1 MPTAWYTVVPM
12 ARVIQPER
20 GLLIA
25 SGVVLLLALLPTRWI
40 AGWTADVG
48 AIVALPLTPLRHA
61 ASGAVEWVRPT
72 DGSGVPLDPSS
83 VELLQQERDTYR
95 GRWHSTR
102 LRVEQLERELMQ
114 LQRARDLGLGEHWTP
129 RTAEV
134 VRHNPNRTGG
144 VLSLNVGRRNR
155 VRGGTVAVV
164 DGDRLVGYIAP
175 DVAPLTS
182 QLIPLG
188 AFGDA
193 ASESLDARILEANT
207 LEAPMGTLETGRP
220 IHLELVPAS
229 GEYRG
234 VLERG
239 SGVRPGQPVR
249 LGTDPAWNSTAWGM
263 LIGYVDRIVD
273 STEQPLREVLF
284 VRLAVRPERLASV
297 TLKIVQDPAP
307 VRAVGEQGGE
317 P

>member
-1 MPTAWYTVVPM
+1 MPQAWYTVVPM

-20 GLLIA
+20 GILIA
-25 SGVVLLLALLPTRWI
+25 SAVVLLLALLPTRWI

-48 AIVALPLTPLRHA
+48 SIIALPLTPLRHA

-72 DGSGVPLDPSS
+72 SGSGIPLDPTS
-83 VELLQQERDTYR
+83 VDLLQRERDTYR
-95 GRWHSTR
+95 GRWHSAR
-102 LRVEQLERELMQ
+102 LRIEQLEQELMQ

-129 RTAEV
+129 RSAEV
-134 VRHNPNRTGG
+134 VRHNPVRPGG
-144 VLSLNVGRRNR
+144 VLSLNVGRRSG

-164 DGDRLVGYIAP
+164 DGDRLVGRIAP
-175 DVAPLTS
+175 DVPPLTS

-188 AFGDA
+188 ALGDA
-193 ASESLDARILEANT
+193 ASSTLDARILES
-207 LEAPMGTLETGRP
+207 EALDASAGAPGRGRP
-220 IHLELVPAS
+220 IHLDLVPAS

-239 SGVRPGQPVR
+239 SGIRPGQPVR

-263 LIGYVDRIVD
+263 LIGYVDRVEGA
-273 STEQPLREVLF
+273 SEQPLREVVF
-284 VRLAVRPERLASV
+284 VRLAVQPQRLASV
-297 TLKIVQDPAP
+297 TLKIVQDQEP
-307 VRAVGEQGGE
+307 VRASAEEGQE